1 MPVVVKQTRHV
12 YDSRDVPVWH
22 LEGSR
27 DTTVCRRAALDP
39 GWIHRQ
45 ALIDRAQQA
54 CSVERRPSIVPRAR
68 RAVQIRSIPA
78 VKLFIDGEVVNE
90 FTGALPEASIR
101 QWLEQTLPGNSSNNQ
116 LLEFAKEA
124 LEVGEVDQALLALK
138 RLLNEE
144 PDHDEGRTLLAR
156 IYLVSQDEDLQK
168 QAVELIEPIEPD
180 SKFFDVA
187 EALRLLVE
195 MLDDKFLQN
204 LPASPHQVL
213 MKEGINELRRGRF
226 DHALKHWIDALKKE
240 REYRE
245 VARKACVAVFKFLGE
260 DSEVARQYRPAFS
273 SAFYS

>member
-1 MPVVVKQTRHV
+1 MSYEVKDFQQDVLEKSFQQPVLVDFWAEWCGPCRTLGPILERLASENDGKWSLVKVNT
-12 YDSRDVPVWH
+12 
-22 LEGSR
+22 E
-27 DTTVCRRAALDP
+27 
-39 GWIHRQ
+39 IHQ
-45 ALIDRAQQA
+45 EVAMYF
-54 CSVERRPSIVPRAR
+54 
-68 RAVQIRSIPA
+68 QIRSIPA
-78 VKLFIDGEVVNE
+78 VKLFIDGEVVDE

-168 QAVELIEPIEPD
+168 QAVELIESIGPD

-204 LPASPHQVL
+204 LPASPHQVI
-213 MKEGINELRRGRF
+213 MKEGIDELRRGRF
-226 DHALKHWIDALKKE
+226 DHAIKHWIDALKKE

-260 DSEVARQYRPAFS
+260 DSEVTRQYRPAFS

>member
-1 MPVVVKQTRHV
+1 MSYEVEDFQQDVLEKSFQQPVVVDFWAEWCGPCRTLG
-12 YDSRDVPVWH
+12 PI
-22 LEGSR
+22 LERLASENDGKWSLVKVN
-27 DTTVCRRAALDP
+27 TETHQEVAMYF
-39 GWIHRQ
+39 
-45 ALIDRAQQA
+45 
-54 CSVERRPSIVPRAR
+54 
-68 RAVQIRSIPA
+68 QIRSIPA
-78 VKLFIDGEVVNE
+78 VKLFIDGEVVDE

-101 QWLEQTLPGNSSNNQ
+101 QWLEQTLPGNSSKNQ

-144 PDHDEGRTLLAR
+144 PDHDEGRIMLAR

-168 QAVELIEPIEPD
+168 QAVELIESIGPD

-195 MLDDKFLQN
+195 MLDDKFLKN

-213 MKEGINELRRGRF
+213 MKEGIDELRRGRF
-226 DHALKHWIDALKKE
+226 DHALKHWIEALKKE

-260 DSEVARQYRPAFS
+260 DSEVTRQYRPAFS

>member
-1 MPVVVKQTRHV
+1 MNYEVNDFQQDVLETSFQQPVLVDFWAEWCGPCRTLGPVLERLAAENHGKWSLVKVNT
-12 YDSRDVPVWH
+12 
-22 LEGSR
+22 E
-27 DTTVCRRAALDP
+27 
-39 GWIHRQ
+39 IHQ
-45 ALIDRAQQA
+45 EVAMHF
-54 CSVERRPSIVPRAR
+54 
-68 RAVQIRSIPA
+68 QIRSIPA

-90 FTGALPEASIR
+90 FTGALPESSIR

-168 QAVELIEPIEPD
+168 EALELVESIGPN

-195 MLDDKFLQN
+195 MLDSKFLQN
-204 LPASPHQVL
+204 LPTSPYKFL
-213 MKEGINELRRGRF
+213 MEKGINELRQGRF
-226 DHALKHWIDALKKE
+226 DQALKHWIDALKKE

-245 VARKACVAVFKFLGE
+245 VARKACIAVFKYLGE
-260 DSEVARQYRPAFS
+260 DSEVTRQYRPAFS
-273 SAFYS
+273 GAFYS

>member
-1 MPVVVKQTRHV
+1 MNYEVNNFQQDVLETSFQQPVLVDFWAEWCGPCRTLGPVLERLAAENHGKWSLVKVNT
-12 YDSRDVPVWH
+12 
-22 LEGSR
+22 E
-27 DTTVCRRAALDP
+27 
-39 GWIHRQ
+39 IHQ
-45 ALIDRAQQA
+45 EVAMHF
-54 CSVERRPSIVPRAR
+54 
-68 RAVQIRSIPA
+68 QIRSIPA
-78 VKLFIDGEVVNE
+78 VKLFIDGEVVDE
-90 FTGALPEASIR
+90 FTGALPESSIR

-138 RLLNEE
+138 RLLKEE

-168 QAVELIEPIEPD
+168 EALELVKSIGPN

-195 MLDDKFLQN
+195 MLDSKFLQN
-204 LPASPHQVL
+204 LPTSPHKVL
-213 MKEGINELRRGRF
+213 MEKGIDELRQGSF
-226 DHALKHWIDALKKE
+226 DQALKHWIDALKKE

-245 VARKACVAVFKFLGE
+245 VARKACIAVFKYLGE
-260 DSEVARQYRPAFS
+260 DSEVTRQYRPAFS

>member
-1 MPVVVKQTRHV
+1 MNYEVNDFQQDVLETSFQQPVLVDFWAEWCGPCRTLGPVLERLAAENHGKWSLVKVNT
-12 YDSRDVPVWH
+12 
-22 LEGSR
+22 E
-27 DTTVCRRAALDP
+27 
-39 GWIHRQ
+39 IHQ
-45 ALIDRAQQA
+45 EVAMHF
-54 CSVERRPSIVPRAR
+54 
-68 RAVQIRSIPA
+68 QIRSIPA

-90 FTGALPEASIR
+90 FTGALPESSIR

-168 QAVELIEPIEPD
+168 EALELVESIGPN

-195 MLDDKFLQN
+195 MLDSKFLQN
-204 LPASPHQVL
+204 LPTSPYKIL
-213 MKEGINELRRGRF
+213 MAKGVNELSQGRF
-226 DHALKHWIDALKKE
+226 DQALKHWIDALKKE

-245 VARKACVAVFKFLGE
+245 VARKACIAVFKYLGE
-260 DSEVARQYRPAFS
+260 DSEVTRQYRPAFS

>member
-1 MPVVVKQTRHV
+1 MNYEVNDFQQDVLETSFQQPVLVDFWAEWCGPCRTLGPVLERLAAENHGKWSLVKVNT
-12 YDSRDVPVWH
+12 
-22 LEGSR
+22 E
-27 DTTVCRRAALDP
+27 
-39 GWIHRQ
+39 IHQ
-45 ALIDRAQQA
+45 EVAMHF
-54 CSVERRPSIVPRAR
+54 
-68 RAVQIRSIPA
+68 QIRSIPA

-90 FTGALPEASIR
+90 FTGALPESSIR

-156 IYLVSQDEDLQK
+156 IYLVSQDEDLQRE
-168 QAVELIEPIEPD
+168 ALELVESIGPN

-195 MLDDKFLQN
+195 MLDSKFLQN
-204 LPASPHQVL
+204 LPPSPHKVL
-213 MKEGINELRRGRF
+213 MEKGISELRQGRF
-226 DHALKHWIDALKKE
+226 DQALKHWIDALKKE

-245 VARKACVAVFKFLGE
+245 VARKACIAVFKYLGE
-260 DSEVARQYRPAFS
+260 DSEVTRQYRPAFS
-273 SAFYS
+273 GAFYS

>member
-1 MPVVVKQTRHV
+1 MSYEVEDFQQDVLEKSFQQPVLVDFWAEWCGPCRTLGPILERLAAENHGKWSLVKVNT
-12 YDSRDVPVWH
+12 
-22 LEGSR
+22 E
-27 DTTVCRRAALDP
+27 
-39 GWIHRQ
+39 IHQ
-45 ALIDRAQQA
+45 EIAMYF
-54 CSVERRPSIVPRAR
+54 
-68 RAVQIRSIPA
+68 QIRSIPA

-124 LEVGEVDQALLALK
+124 LEVGEMDQALLALK

-144 PDHDEGRTLLAR
+144 PDHDEARTLLAR

-168 QAVELIEPIEPD
+168 QAVALIESIGPD

-204 LPASPHQVL
+204 LPASPHEVL
-213 MKEGINELRRGRF
+213 MKEGINELRLGRF

-260 DSEVARQYRPAFS
+260 DSEVTRQYRPAFS
-273 SAFYS
+273 GAFYS

>member
-1 MPVVVKQTRHV
+1 MNYEVNDFQQDVLETSFQQPVLVDFWAEWCGPCRTLGPVLERLAAENHGKWSLVKVNT
-12 YDSRDVPVWH
+12 
-22 LEGSR
+22 E
-27 DTTVCRRAALDP
+27 
-39 GWIHRQ
+39 IHQ
-45 ALIDRAQQA
+45 EVAMHF
-54 CSVERRPSIVPRAR
+54 
-68 RAVQIRSIPA
+68 QIRSIPA

-90 FTGALPEASIR
+90 FTGALPESSIR

-156 IYLVSQDEDLQK
+156 IYLVSQDEDLQRE
-168 QAVELIEPIEPD
+168 ALELVESIGPN

-187 EALRLLVE
+187 EALWLLVE
-195 MLDDKFLQN
+195 MLDSKFLQN
-204 LPASPHQVL
+204 LPTSPYKFL
-213 MKEGINELRRGRF
+213 MEKGINELRQGRF
-226 DHALKHWIDALKKE
+226 DQALKHWIDALKKE

-245 VARKACVAVFKFLGE
+245 VARKACIAVFKYLGE
-260 DSEVARQYRPAFS
+260 DSEVTRQYRSAFS

>member
-1 MPVVVKQTRHV
+1 MSYEVEDFQQDVLEKSFQQPVLVDFWAEWCGPCRTLGPILEQLAVENNGKWSLVKVNT
-12 YDSRDVPVWH
+12 
-22 LEGSR
+22 E
-27 DTTVCRRAALDP
+27 
-39 GWIHRQ
+39 IHQ
-45 ALIDRAQQA
+45 ETATYF
-54 CSVERRPSIVPRAR
+54 
-68 RAVQIRSIPA
+68 QIRSIPA

-90 FTGALPEASIR
+90 FTGALPESSIR

-156 IYLVSQDEDLQK
+156 IYLVSQDENLQK
-168 QAVELIEPIEPD
+168 EAVELIESIGPD

-187 EALRLLVE
+187 ESLRLLVE
-195 MLDDKFLQN
+195 MLDDEFLQN
-204 LPASPHQVL
+204 LPSSPYQGL
-213 MKEGINELRRGRF
+213 MKEGINELRRGCF
-226 DHALKHWIDALKKE
+226 DQALKHWIDALKKE

-260 DSEVARQYRPAFS
+260 DSEVTRQYRPAFS

>member
-1 MPVVVKQTRHV
+1 MNYEVNDFQQDVLETSFQQPVLVDFWAEWCGPCRTLGPVLERLAAENHGKWSLVKVNT
-12 YDSRDVPVWH
+12 
-22 LEGSR
+22 E
-27 DTTVCRRAALDP
+27 
-39 GWIHRQ
+39 IHQ
-45 ALIDRAQQA
+45 EVAMHF
-54 CSVERRPSIVPRAR
+54 
-68 RAVQIRSIPA
+68 QIRSIPA

-90 FTGALPEASIR
+90 FTGALPESSIR

-156 IYLVSQDEDLQK
+156 IYLVSQDEDLQRE
-168 QAVELIEPIEPD
+168 ALELVESIGPN

-195 MLDDKFLQN
+195 MLDSKFLQN
-204 LPASPHQVL
+204 LPTSPYKVL
-213 MKEGINELRRGRF
+213 MEKGINDLRQGRF
-226 DHALKHWIDALKKE
+226 DQTLKHWIDALKKE

-245 VARKACVAVFKFLGE
+245 VARKACIAVFKYLGE
-260 DSEVARQYRPAFS
+260 DSEVTRQYRPAFS

>member
-1 MPVVVKQTRHV
+1 MNYEVNDFQQDVLETSFQQPVLVDFWAEWCGPCRTLGPVLERLAAENHGKWSLVKVNT
-12 YDSRDVPVWH
+12 
-22 LEGSR
+22 E
-27 DTTVCRRAALDP
+27 
-39 GWIHRQ
+39 IHQ
-45 ALIDRAQQA
+45 EVAMHF
-54 CSVERRPSIVPRAR
+54 
-68 RAVQIRSIPA
+68 QIRSIPA
-78 VKLFIDGEVVNE
+78 VKLFIDGEVVDE
-90 FTGALPEASIR
+90 FTGALPESSIR

-138 RLLNEE
+138 RLLKEE

-168 QAVELIEPIEPD
+168 EALELVKSIGPN

-195 MLDDKFLQN
+195 MLDSRFLQN
-204 LPASPHQVL
+204 LPTSPRKVL
-213 MKEGINELRRGRF
+213 LEKGINELRQGCF
-226 DHALKHWIDALKKE
+226 DQALKHWIDALKKE

-245 VARKACVAVFKFLGE
+245 IARKACIAVFKYLGE
-260 DSEVARQYRPAFS
+260 DSEVTRQYRPAFS

>member
-1 MPVVVKQTRHV
+1 MNYEVNDFQQDVLETSFQQPVLVDFWAEWCGPCRTLGPVLERLAAENHGKWSLVKV
-12 YDSRDVPVWH
+12 
-22 LEGSR
+22 
-27 DTTVCRRAALDP
+27 DTE
-39 GWIHRQ
+39 IHQ
-45 ALIDRAQQA
+45 EVAMHF
-54 CSVERRPSIVPRAR
+54 
-68 RAVQIRSIPA
+68 QIRSIPA
-78 VKLFIDGEVVNE
+78 VKLFIDGKVVNE
-90 FTGALPEASIR
+90 FTGALPESSIR

-168 QAVELIEPIEPD
+168 EALELVESIGPN

-195 MLDDKFLQN
+195 MLDSKFLQN
-204 LPASPHQVL
+204 LPTSPYKFL
-213 MKEGINELRRGRF
+213 MEKGINELRQGRF
-226 DHALKHWIDALKKE
+226 DQALKHWIDALKKE

-245 VARKACVAVFKFLGE
+245 VARKACIAVFKYLGE
-260 DSEVARQYRPAFS
+260 DSEVTRQYRPAFS

>member
-1 MPVVVKQTRHV
+1 MNCEVKDFQQDVLETSFQQPVLVDFWAEWCGPCRTLGPILEQLAVENNGKWSLVKVNT
-12 YDSRDVPVWH
+12 
-22 LEGSR
+22 E
-27 DTTVCRRAALDP
+27 
-39 GWIHRQ
+39 IHQ
-45 ALIDRAQQA
+45 ETATYF
-54 CSVERRPSIVPRAR
+54 
-68 RAVQIRSIPA
+68 QIRSIPA

-90 FTGALPEASIR
+90 FTGALPESSIR

-168 QAVELIEPIEPD
+168 QSVKLIESIGSD

-187 EALRLLVE
+187 ESLRLLVE
-195 MLDDKFLQN
+195 MLDDEFLQN
-204 LPASPHQVL
+204 LPSSPYQGL
-213 MKEGINELRRGRF
+213 MKEGINELRRGCF
-226 DHALKHWIDALKKE
+226 DQALKHWIDALKKE

-260 DSEVARQYRPAFS
+260 DSEVTQQYRPAFS
-273 SAFYS
+273 GAFYS

>member
-1 MPVVVKQTRHV
+1 MNYEVNDFQQDVLETSFQQPVLVDFWAEWCGPCRTLGPVLERLAAENHGKWSLVKVNT
-12 YDSRDVPVWH
+12 
-22 LEGSR
+22 E
-27 DTTVCRRAALDP
+27 
-39 GWIHRQ
+39 IHQ
-45 ALIDRAQQA
+45 EVAMHF
-54 CSVERRPSIVPRAR
+54 
-68 RAVQIRSIPA
+68 QIRSIPA

-90 FTGALPEASIR
+90 FTGALPESSIR

-144 PDHDEGRTLLAR
+144 PDHDEGRTLLAK

-168 QAVELIEPIEPD
+168 EALELVESIGPN

-195 MLDDKFLQN
+195 MLDSKFLQN
-204 LPASPHQVL
+204 LPTSPYKFL
-213 MKEGINELRRGRF
+213 MEKGINELRQGRF
-226 DHALKHWIDALKKE
+226 DQALKHWIDALKKE

-245 VARKACVAVFKFLGE
+245 VARKACIAVFKYLGE
-260 DSEVARQYRPAFS
+260 DSEVTRQYRPAFS

>member
-1 MPVVVKQTRHV
+1 MNYEVNDFQQDVLETSFQQPVLVDFWAEWCGPCRTLGPVLERLAAENHGKWSLVKV
-12 YDSRDVPVWH
+12 
-22 LEGSR
+22 
-27 DTTVCRRAALDP
+27 DTE
-39 GWIHRQ
+39 IHQ
-45 ALIDRAQQA
+45 EVAMHF
-54 CSVERRPSIVPRAR
+54 
-68 RAVQIRSIPA
+68 QIRTIPA

-90 FTGALPEASIR
+90 FTGALPESSIR

-156 IYLVSQDEDLQK
+156 IYLVSQDEDLQRE
-168 QAVELIEPIEPD
+168 ALELVESIGPN

-195 MLDDKFLQN
+195 MLDSKFMQNLTTSPYKFL
-204 LPASPHQVL
+204 
-213 MKEGINELRRGRF
+213 MEKGINELRQGRF
-226 DHALKHWIDALKKE
+226 DQALKHWIDALKKE
-240 REYRE
+240 QEYRE
-245 VARKACVAVFKFLGE
+245 VARKACIAVFKYLGE
-260 DSEVARQYRPAFS
+260 DSEVTRQYRSAFS

>member
-1 MPVVVKQTRHV
+1 MNYEVNDFQQDVLETSFQQPVLVDFWAEWCGPCRTLGPVLERLAAENHGKWSLVKVNT
-12 YDSRDVPVWH
+12 
-22 LEGSR
+22 E
-27 DTTVCRRAALDP
+27 
-39 GWIHRQ
+39 IHQ
-45 ALIDRAQQA
+45 EVAMHF
-54 CSVERRPSIVPRAR
+54 
-68 RAVQIRSIPA
+68 QIRSIPA

-90 FTGALPEASIR
+90 FTGALPESSIR

-168 QAVELIEPIEPD
+168 EALELVESIGPN

-195 MLDDKFLQN
+195 MLDSKFLQN
-204 LPASPHQVL
+204 LPTSPYKFL
-213 MKEGINELRRGRF
+213 MEKGINELRQGRF
-226 DHALKHWIDALKKE
+226 DQALKHWIDALKKE

-245 VARKACVAVFKFLGE
+245 VARKACIAVFKYLGE
-260 DSEVARQYRPAFS
+260 DSEVTRQYRPAFS

>member
-1 MPVVVKQTRHV
+1 MSYEVEDFQQDVLEKSFQQPVLVDFWAEWCGPCRTLGPILERLASENDGKWSLVKVNT
-12 YDSRDVPVWH
+12 
-22 LEGSR
+22 
-27 DTTVCRRAALDP
+27 A
-39 GWIHRQ
+39 IHQ
-45 ALIDRAQQA
+45 EVAMYF
-54 CSVERRPSIVPRAR
+54 
-68 RAVQIRSIPA
+68 QIRSIPA
-78 VKLFIDGEVVNE
+78 VKLFVDGEVVDE

-144 PDHDEGRTLLAR
+144 PDHDEGRTLLAL

-168 QAVELIEPIEPD
+168 QAVELIESIGPD
-180 SKFFDVA
+180 SKFFDIA

-195 MLDDKFLQN
+195 MMDHKFLQN

-213 MKEGINELRRGRF
+213 MKEGIDELRRGHF

-245 VARKACVAVFKFLGE
+245 LARKACVAVFKFLGE
-260 DSEVARQYRPAFS
+260 DSEVTRQYRPAFS

>member
-1 MPVVVKQTRHV
+1 MNYEVNDFQQDVLETSFQQPVLVDFWAEWCGPCRTLGPVLERLAAENHGKWSLVKVNT
-12 YDSRDVPVWH
+12 
-22 LEGSR
+22 E
-27 DTTVCRRAALDP
+27 
-39 GWIHRQ
+39 IHQ
-45 ALIDRAQQA
+45 EVAMHF
-54 CSVERRPSIVPRAR
+54 
-68 RAVQIRSIPA
+68 QIRSIPA

-90 FTGALPEASIR
+90 FTGALPESSIR

-144 PDHDEGRTLLAR
+144 PDHDEGRTLLAKF
-156 IYLVSQDEDLQK
+156 YLVSQDEDLQK
-168 QAVELIEPIEPD
+168 EALELVESIGPN

-195 MLDDKFLQN
+195 MLDSKFVQN
-204 LPASPHQVL
+204 LPTSPYKFL
-213 MKEGINELRRGRF
+213 MEKGINELRQGRF
-226 DHALKHWIDALKKE
+226 DQALKHWIDALKKE

-245 VARKACVAVFKFLGE
+245 VARKACIAVFKYLGE
-260 DSEVARQYRPAFS
+260 DSEVTRQYRPAFS

>member
-1 MPVVVKQTRHV
+1 MNYEVNDFQQDVLETSFQQPVLVDFWAEWCGPCRTLGPVLERLAAENHGKWSLVKV
-12 YDSRDVPVWH
+12 
-22 LEGSR
+22 
-27 DTTVCRRAALDP
+27 DTE
-39 GWIHRQ
+39 IHQ
-45 ALIDRAQQA
+45 EVAMHF
-54 CSVERRPSIVPRAR
+54 
-68 RAVQIRSIPA
+68 QIRSIPA
-78 VKLFIDGEVVNE
+78 VKLFIDGKVVNE
-90 FTGALPEASIR
+90 FTGALPESSIR

-156 IYLVSQDEDLQK
+156 IYLVSQDKDLQRE
-168 QAVELIEPIEPD
+168 ALELVESIGPN

-195 MLDDKFLQN
+195 MLDNKFLQN
-204 LPASPHQVL
+204 LPTSPYKVL
-213 MKEGINELRRGRF
+213 MVKGINELSQGRF
-226 DHALKHWIDALKKE
+226 DQALKHWIDALKKE

-245 VARKACVAVFKFLGE
+245 VARKACIAVFKYLGE
-260 DSEVARQYRPAFS
+260 DSEVTRQYRPAFS

>member
-1 MPVVVKQTRHV
+1 VLEKSFQLPVLVDFWAEWCGPCRTLGPILERLAAENHGKWSLVKVNT
-12 YDSRDVPVWH
+12 
-22 LEGSR
+22 E
-27 DTTVCRRAALDP
+27 
-39 GWIHRQ
+39 IHQ
-45 ALIDRAQQA
+45 EIAMYF
-54 CSVERRPSIVPRAR
+54 
-68 RAVQIRSIPA
+68 QIRSIPA

-168 QAVELIEPIEPD
+168 QAVALIESIGPD

-260 DSEVARQYRPAFS
+260 DSEVTRQYRPAFS